1 MKTIDFLYDIDD
13 RVHNHVTFEMET
25 TDAVTLGLDIRAGY
39 RLWVDAESIVIHKSH
54 DGCLQYYGGFEY
66 IEKEYRR
73 EVGDYV
79 FYLIEADR
87 VREALDRYYGVERPE
102 EEEEE

>member
-1 MKTIDFLYDIDD
+1 MKTINFLYDIDD
-13 RVHNHVTFEMET
+13 RVHNHVTFEMEQ
-25 TDAVTLGLDIRAGY
+25 TDAAAVGLDIRAAY
-39 RLWVDAESIVIHKSH
+39 RLWVDAESIVVHKSN
-54 DGCLQYYGGFEY
+54 DGSLQYYGGFEY

-87 VREALDRYYGVERPE
+87 VREALNKFYGIERDYE
-102 EEEEE
+102 EDE